1 MPVEDKNRTVAIVL
15 GCVWM
20 LMLVILSFLPNH
32 DKLLLHTTGHYH
44 RIGHILG
51 FLTATLLLVSSVKSL
66 RAQFALAALLVSF
79 GYLLE
84 FLEHVIYNGALERSD
99 VLIDTFGVILGLVIV
114 LAREEYNRVRR
125 FE

>member
-20 LMLVILSFLPNH
+20 VMLVILSFLPNH

-44 RIGHILG
+44 NIGHMLA
-51 FLTATLLLVSSVKSL
+51 FLTVTLLLVSSVNSL
-66 RAQFALAALLVSF
+66 RAQFAVAALVVFF

-84 FLEHVIYNGALERSD
+84 FLEHLIYNAALERSD
-99 VLIDTFGVILGLVIV
+99 VLVDTLGVILGLVIV
-114 LAREEYNRVRR
+114 LARDEYNRVRR